1 MTSMG
6 ARTGLNAPSL
16 ARWRRGYGKGAK
28 QESRADFRSCADP
41 RADLVS
47 RAGLLRGPLA
57 RVFFTKRGNR
67 RQGER
72 LMVRLRLNEAAAAER
87 FRVAR
92 SIPRRQERQQQ
103 PRRRPRWQ
111 SSARSTM
118 RTAPHDLALFGEPPL
133 VLRAS
138 PQVRPRRHD
147 DAGND
152 GGHEKLEMA
161 TRARAACRNSSRRR
175 TRQETMASI
184 VCAGHNLH
192 ARFGSHWLV
201 RSQQ

>member
-1 MTSMG
+1 MATRIWQRG
-6 ARTGLNAPSL
+6 A
-16 ARWRRGYGKGAK
+16 
-28 QESRADFRSCADP
+28 
-41 RADLVS
+41 
-47 RAGLLRGPLA
+47 AGVPCRLPVLRGSSSGSRQAEPVCTRPLA
-57 RVFFTKRGNR
+57 RSVFYETREPAA
-67 RQGER
+67 GER

-87 FRVAR
+87 LRVAR
-92 SIPRRQERQQQ
+92 WRRRERQQQ